1 MPKTIS
7 TLASR
12 KAQGLTRCLAAAV
25 LLMGSAVA
33 IAQTSNSS
41 AATSAGSSAYALAGS
56 SYFGLNGGVSDFSR
70 RAGGVGT
77 SNEDRSSAYS
87 VVYGNYG
94 INSNVG
100 FEVGY
105 IDFGSVG
112 RSGGTTKAT
121 GVNLSLI
128 GRLPLSE
135 QFSLLGKV
143 GGTYA
148 QTDVSSIPSS
158 GTVAGSEN
166 GLDWAYGIGG
176 EVNFN
181 PQLSAV
187 LQYNEHFMKFAGG
200 SKERVSNTTV
210 GLRYRF

>member
-1 MPKTIS
+1 MQHTTSILTTKS
-7 TLASR
+7 AF
-12 KAQGLTRCLAAAV
+12 GLTRLLTAAV
-25 LLMGSAVA
+25 LLTGSAVA
-33 IAQTSNSS
+33 MAQTASSTATSNS
-41 AATSAGSSAYALAGS
+41 TSSAYALPGA
-56 SYFGLNGGVSDFSR
+56 SYIGLNGGVSDFSR
-70 RAGGVGT
+70 RAGGAGT
-77 SNEDRSSAYS
+77 SNEDRSNAYS

-94 INSNVG
+94 INSNAG

-135 QFSLLGKV
+135 QFNLLAKV
-143 GGTYA
+143 GGTYS
-148 QTDVSSIPSS
+148 QTDVSSSNGS
-158 GTVAGSEN
+158 GTPSGSEN

-181 PQLSAV
+181 TQLSAV

-200 SKERVSNTTV
+200 SKDRVSNTTV